1 MIFFSK
7 SVGNIHKSFLTSKYN
22 MPSVSNMV
30 PADLPF
36 ANIAMLAI
44 ALCYGWNA
52 ASSKEKMVDVLD
64 AA

>member
-1 MIFFSK
+1 
-7 SVGNIHKSFLTSKYN
+7 

-52 ASSKEKMVDVLD
+52 ASSKEKMVDALD